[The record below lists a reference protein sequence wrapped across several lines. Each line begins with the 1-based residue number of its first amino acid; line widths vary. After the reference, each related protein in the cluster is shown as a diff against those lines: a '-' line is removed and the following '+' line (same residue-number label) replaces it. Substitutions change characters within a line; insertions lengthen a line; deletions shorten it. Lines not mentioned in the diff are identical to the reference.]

1 VTPFAVALVAVTV
14 KVSTFGFVAVIDST
28 RSVETPAESNG
39 VMVNVAVS
47 PAAIDAVEALS
58 ENDAGYPATVQVT
71 FLDADSAPGALVS
84 SVAPSL
90 SVQTE
95 YVIVAR
101 PAVMDSPGI
110 GTEIVADPVSGL
122 PETNTPVV
130 CRVVVAAAAPA
141 IAVRAISFTLKL
153 TDSPLVCPVSREVN
167 KPDGVMLITA
177 PTVERAIHVAV
188 KDGST
193 TAWAVGIE
201 TSEKT
206 PPNKAPTANC
216 AMRFSRDVFVDIDFL
231 SLLVKKTF
239 SFTAGKEEF
248 LAS

>member
-1 VTPFAVALVAVTV
+1 VTPFAVALFAVTV
-14 KVSTFGFVAVIDST
+14 KVSTTGLAAVIDST

-47 PAAIDAVEALS
+47 PAAIDAVVALS
-58 ENDAGYPATVQVT
+58 ENDEGAPATVQVT

-84 SVAPSL
+84 SVAPLL

-110 GTEIVADPVSGL
+110 GTEIVADPVSGK

-130 CRVVVAAAAPA
+130 CRVVVFAAAPE

-153 TDSPLVCPVSREVN
+153 VDSPVDCPVVREVSN
-167 KPDGVMLITA
+167 PDGVMLITA

-193 TAWAVGIE
+193 TAWDVGIE

-206 PPNKAPTANC
+206 PPNKATTAIREI
-216 AMRFSRDVFVDIDFL
+216 RFSRDVFVDIDFL
-231 SLLVKKTF
+231 SLVVNETL
-239 SFTAGKEEF
+239 SSTAGKERLF
-248 LAS
+248 AL